1 MGTMLT
7 KEQIEK
13 LLKENEEHQCP
24 PEAFNGVCVRI
35 IAIAKLPSRFGE
47 FQIVAFYNNKER
59 KEHVAIIHGDVL
71 GKSEVPTRIHS
82 ECLTGD
88 VIGSLRCDCRDQLT
102 TSLRWIGE
110 QDVGIVLYLRQ
121 EGRGIGL
128 NNKIKAYALQDEGYD
143 TIEADQKLGFSGDER
158 EYDIAAHM
166 LYSLEVGSVKLMTNN
181 PRKIENLTKHG
192 VNVVDRIPLVIPA
205 NDHNRDYLETK
216 ERKAGH
222 ILSREANERYEQK
235 EKIIIKNGDG

>member
-1 MGTMLT
+1 MLT
-7 KEQIEK
+7 KAQITQ
-13 LLKENEEHQCP
+13 LLGENETHHCP

-35 IAIAKLPSRFGE
+35 IAVAKLPSRFGE
-47 FQIVAFYNNKER
+47 FQIVAFDHNKEQM
-59 KEHVAIIHGDVL
+59 EHVAIIHGDVL
-71 GKSEVPTRIHS
+71 GRSEVPTRLHS

-102 TSLRWIGE
+102 TSLQRIGE
-110 QDVGIVLYLRQ
+110 QEVGVVLYLRQ

-143 TIEADQKLGFSGDER
+143 TVEADQQLGFSGDER

-166 LYSLEVGSVKLMTNN
+166 LHSLQIRSVQLMTNN
-181 PRKIENLTKHG
+181 PRKIEELTKHG
-192 VNVVDRIPLVIPA
+192 VEVTDRIPLIIPA
-205 NDHNRDYLETK
+205 NEHNRAYLETK

-235 EKIIIKNGDG
+235 EKIIIENGKK